1 MGTQDHRMRK
11 KGTHY
16 TTGKGDYT
24 IKHVEDAVK
33 IVLELTTTNQLLLF
47 YRQEKKKQLN
57 R

>member
-11 KGTHY
+11 KVTHY

-24 IKHVEDAVK
+24 TKHVEDGVK
-33 IVLELTTTNQLLLF
+33 IGLVLSTTNQVLLF

>member
-1 MGTQDHRMRK
+1 MGTQDHQMRK

-16 TTGKGDYT
+16 ITGKGGYT
-24 IKHVEDAVK
+24 AKHVEDGVK
-33 IVLELTTTNQLLLF
+33 IGLELTTMNQLLLF